1 MHKHYTILIA
11 RAPLFSAAV
20 AVALAVAG
28 CGPSAP
34 KSFSSGDV
42 DQAKTKLGAA
52 LDAWKEGKTPAD
64 LRGMK
69 PSVFVSD
76 HDWNAGKKLAE
87 FRIDRVERSTGPN
100 PNIVVVLTFDGS
112 KGKPQKKQVVYS
124 VTTAPAITIAR
135 ADDI

>member
-1 MHKHYTILIA
+1 MRNDSMILIT
-11 RAPLFSAAV
+11 RLSVLSSALS
-20 AVALAVAG
+20 VALAVSG

-34 KSFSSGDV
+34 KSFSPGDV

-64 LRGMK
+64 LRGLK
-69 PSVFVSD
+69 PSIFVSD
-76 HDWNAGKKLAE
+76 HDWSAGKKLAE
-87 FRIDRVERSTGPN
+87 FRIDRVERSTGPT
-100 PNIVVVLTFDGS
+100 PNIVVVLTLDES
-112 KGKPQKKQVVYS
+112 KGKPRKKQVIYT